1 MESVSTRL
9 EDETARLIR
18 ETADER
24 DVSVAEVLR
33 ERIEQ
38 GMVYEDLEREL
49 EQTEARVEDLR
60 RQLQQTNSRERD
72 VDEIVTYVEE
82 ERRLQQRREERRDAP
97 VWTRAKWWLFGS
109 LHRRRGRMS
118 VAAGRPLGVVRRLS
132 QRATRNVVFGGGGLQ
147 ADGSS
152 SSSVATRGAAPAGVA
167 RRARHRGPS
176 RGCG

>member
-1 MESVSTRL
+1 MASDARLTELEVRRAETLRMESVSTRL

-24 DVSVAEVLR
+24 GVSVAEVLR

-38 GMVYEDLEREL
+38 GMAYEDLEREL

-97 VWTRAKWWLFGS
+97 VWTRAKWWLFGRS
-109 LHRRRGRMS
+109 
-118 VAAGRPLGVVRRLS
+118 
-132 QRATRNVVFGGGGLQ
+132 TDD
-147 ADGSS
+147 AD
-152 SSSVATRGAAPAGVA
+152 A
-167 RRARHRGPS
+167 
-176 RGCG
+176 